1 MIRFSKI
8 LLYITIIL
16 LLFWLIPW
24 GYGFIFSKPQKNP
37 FILYS
42 TVINDFAILENNGNT
57 IPNRNST
64 AYCRCSTTGN

>member
-24 GYGFIFSKPQKNP
+24 GYGFIFQNLKKIRL
-37 FILYS
+37 FY
-42 TVINDFAILENNGNT
+42 TV
-57 IPNRNST
+57 R
-64 AYCRCSTTGN
+64 

>member
-37 FILYS
+37 FILQY
-42 TVINDFAILENNGNT
+42 GNK
-57 IPNRNST
+57 RF
-64 AYCRCSTTGN
+64 RHFGK

>member
-42 TVINDFAILENNGNT
+42 TVINDFAIWKITEKERKEK
-57 IPNRNST
+57 I
-64 AYCRCSTTGN
+64 

>member
-24 GYGFIFSKPQKNP
+24 GYGFIFSKPQKIRL
-37 FILYS
+37 FY
-42 TVINDFAILENNGNT
+42 TV
-57 IPNRNST
+57 R
-64 AYCRCSTTGN
+64 